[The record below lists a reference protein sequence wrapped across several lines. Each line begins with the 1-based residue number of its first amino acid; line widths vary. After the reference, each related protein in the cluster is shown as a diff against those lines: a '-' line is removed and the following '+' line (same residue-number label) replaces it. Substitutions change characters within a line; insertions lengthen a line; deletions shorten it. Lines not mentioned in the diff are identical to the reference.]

1 MSILIKKMFRR
12 DAKKDQAKF
21 KAETLVQL
29 LGEYACNFSPELDN
43 MWARID
49 IDGNGM
55 LDETECEIFLH

>member
-21 KAETLVQL
+21 KTETLVQL
-29 LGEYACNFSPELDN
+29 LGEYAWNFSPELDN